1 LKTDEEGR
9 AASVLFEGLSHTH
22 RKEFCRWIAEA
33 KKGRDTMEEIGE
45 SHRDAQERCKD
56 SRGRAADENAGAAVP
71 LGLRYR
77 AGVV

>member
-33 KKGRDTMEEIGE
+33 KKEETRWRRSEKAIEMLRNGVRTPVVEQLTRMPGRL
-45 SHRDAQERCKD
+45 C
-56 SRGRAADENAGAAVP
+56 
-71 LGLRYR
+71 L
-77 AGVV
+77 